1 MHIEVDQS
9 GKIEKTNVDTVL
21 AFSDGKSAAVLIPAE
36 VKRVCLQALRRGG
49 KRKTT
54 IVIRI
59 FAAGLFFLLKDVLE
73 EVTLVTIDQE
83 YPGWEGDIKGMLL
96 RLIWAS
102 GKRAETRAF
111 EKERIAFRQVGKK
124 SPAHFKAYGVYKGFQ
139 KADRILTAEEILALI

>member
-1 MHIEVDQS
+1 LHIEVDQS
-9 GKIEKTNVDTVL
+9 GKIEKMNVDTVL

-36 VKRVCLQALRRGG
+36 VKRVCLQALRRGDR
-49 KRKTT
+49 RKTT
-54 IVIRI
+54 IVFRI

-83 YPGWEGDIKGMLL
+83 YPGREGDIKGMLL

-102 GKRAETRAF
+102 GKRL
-111 EKERIAFRQVGKK
+111 EKERIVFHQVGRK
-124 SPAHFKAYGVYKGFQ
+124 SAAHFKAYGVYKGFQ